1 MSLLYFTK
9 NYPLLLSKILSET
22 NIRKYNISLPVK
34 TKNILL
40 IILLLGF
47 ILRLIYF
54 KGPTTFFYDQARDA
68 IASMEIWQ
76 NDPLKIMGP
85 QAEIPGLTHGPL
97 YWYLI
102 SPFYFFTNGNVW
114 VVRLFLILINCLT
127 IILIY
132 DFTKSLFNNKKV
144 SLLSSFLFA
153 ISFEAIQYA
162 RWLSNPGPSL
172 LTITLSFWAFNKLIE
187 EKKWALIPFLISLG
201 LSIQLQLFLLYQIP
215 IFLFLWIAIKGFKLP
230 RTSLKVYFI
239 AIGAFLLTLSTFVIS
254 EIKFKYQGIKALFIL
269 LKPGRTSINIIARL
283 KSYFHGLT
291 EVTYN
296 NVAGINL
303 DYAVIF
309 LTLLLILSYF
319 LYKKNK
325 VKNQFIILFT
335 WIISPVVVYILPG
348 PKAYYLNIGMLV
360 PIIILT
366 SYVLVNYFD
375 KYKLI
380 ILLVISIIIGGN
392 LFQVFT
398 KNKEGETLFTVQKQ
412 MILRDE
418 LKIIDWIYKESEN
431 KPFKLNTI
439 TSPLFINTTWAYL
452 INWHGIN
459 KYGYMPY
466 WWGET
471 QVDVPGSKIRFADD
485 APTNLHYII
494 IEPRGSDDKAY
505 IDAIISLEDTR
516 SKVIKT
522 EKIGYFT
529 VEKREITIPRIFT
542 LHDVFYVVK
551 NK

>member
-1 MSLLYFTK
+1 M
-9 NYPLLLSKILSET
+9 
-22 NIRKYNISLPVK
+22 K

-40 IILLLGF
+40 IILFLGF

-76 NDPLKIMGP
+76 SDPIKIMGP
-85 QAEIPGLTHGPL
+85 QAEIAGLTHGPL
-97 YWYLI
+97 YWYMI

-114 VVRLFLILINCLT
+114 AVRLFLILINCLT
-127 IILIY
+127 IFLIY
-132 DFTKSLFNNKKV
+132 DLTKSLFKDKKV
-144 SLLSSFLFA
+144 ALLSSFLFA

-172 LTITLSFWAFNKLIE
+172 FTITLSFWAFNKLVE
-187 EKKWALIPFLISLG
+187 EKKWALIPFLVSLG
-201 LSIQLQLFLLYQIP
+201 LSIQLQLFLVYQI
-215 IFLFLWIAIKGFKLP
+215 FVFFVLWLLIKGIKLPKASLKTYLIAIF
-230 RTSLKVYFI
+230 
-239 AIGAFLLTLSTFVIS
+239 AFFLTLSTYIIS
-254 EIKFKYQGIKALFIL
+254 EIKFKFQGIKGLSLL
-269 LKPGRTSINIIARL
+269 LKPNSSINIATRV
-283 KSYFHGLT
+283 KSYLHGLT
-291 EVTYN
+291 EVTYH

-303 DYAVIF
+303 NYATFF
-309 LTLLLILSYF
+309 LILLLILSFF

-335 WIISPVVVYILPG
+335 WIISPVIVYILPG

-360 PIIILT
+360 PILIIT
-366 SYVLVNYFD
+366 SYVLIKYFD

-380 ILLVISIIIGGN
+380 TILVICSIVGGN
-392 LFQVFT
+392 IFQVLT

-452 INWHGIN
+452 FNWHGMN

-471 QVDVPGSKIRFADD
+471 QVDVPGSKIKFANDT
-485 APTNLHYII
+485 PTNLHYLI

-529 VEKREITIPRIFT
+529 VEKREITTPRIFT
-542 LHDVFYVVK
+542 LHDVFYVIK
-551 NK
+551 GK